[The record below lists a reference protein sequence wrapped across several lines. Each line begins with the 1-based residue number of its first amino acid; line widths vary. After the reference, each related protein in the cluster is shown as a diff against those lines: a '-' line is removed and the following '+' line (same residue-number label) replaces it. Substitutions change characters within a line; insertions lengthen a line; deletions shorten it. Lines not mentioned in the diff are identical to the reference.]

1 MFWWLLTC
9 LISRSSWHFRHQTKV
24 PISSLNNAF
33 NLILTREVAFLFYFR
48 STDMVFG
55 LLSFWQFLST
65 FWQIA
70 SAAVVSSGY
79 YRLLGRFIVFPFGS
93 GTHEA
98 RISFSRLSI
107 NCTIF
112 PILHLLVGALFDMND
127 LSHHWIHA
135 WFDSWFLQA

>member
-1 MFWWLLTC
+1 MTSYVLDFTIFMTFSTPNESTNFLIEQC
-9 LISRSSWHFRHQTKV
+9 LQSNFGKRGS
-24 PISSLNNAF
+24 
-33 NLILTREVAFLFYFR
+33 FLFYFR

-112 PILHLLVGALFDMND
+112 PILHLLLGALFDMNG